1 MTFDGTRLTVAA
13 LTVTGNLT
21 ATLSGNASSATIANS
36 ITGQANSA
44 TTNATASNVANQ
56 IVLRDGSGNFSAG
69 TITAALNATGITA
82 TGRIF
87 AQAAQSSGGIANVTS
102 SLGGVELVGAGGSN
116 AAFIAFHRPGVF
128 GAYFG
133 LDSDNQFKVGGW
145 SFLANAYV
153 LLHSANFT
161 SYSPSLT
168 GSGASG
174 TWAINITGNAATATT
189 ANTATTATTATSAS
203 SAVTLSTNQSNWS
216 TNGTISAVVGQL
228 AWKNYGNSHTI
239 FDASQGTS
247 PSGGSVNNTN
257 AATPWSATY
266 PTLMG
271 WNGSGTYGVR
281 VDSARVADSATT
293 AGSITSQ
300 ANSATITASTSATA
314 NTIVLRDASGHISGN
329 QIFSSYLNSSDDVS
343 AGNISFIMAK
353 FGDNYLRSATAAK
366 VAAFISGQSMNI
378 VGNATTATTASNLTG
393 QANSATIT
401 ATSSN
406 VANQIVLRDGSGN
419 FSAGIITATN
429 YGAVNASTGTFSGR
443 VSGSGSSYRLVL
455 PVGTNFWAT

>member
-1 MTFDGTRLTVAA
+1 
-13 LTVTGNLT
+13 
-21 ATLSGNASSATIANS
+21 
-36 ITGQANSA
+36 
-44 TTNATASNVANQ
+44 
-56 IVLRDGSGNFSAG
+56 
-69 TITAALNATGITA
+69 
-82 TGRIF
+82 
-87 AQAAQSSGGIANVTS
+87 
-102 SLGGVELVGAGGSN
+102 
-116 AAFIAFHRPGVF
+116 
-128 GAYFG
+128 
-133 LDSDNQFKVGGW
+133 
-145 SFLANAYV
+145 
-153 LLHSANFT
+153 
-161 SYSPSLT
+161 
-168 GSGASG
+168 
-174 TWAINITGNAATATT
+174 
-189 ANTATTATTATSAS
+189 
-203 SAVTLSTNQSNWS
+203 
-216 TNGTISAVVGQL
+216 VVGQL
-228 AWKNYGNSHTI
+228 AWKNYGNGHTI

-247 PSGGSVNNTN
+247 PSGSSVNNTN
-257 AATPWSATY
+257 AATPWSAAY

-271 WNGSGTYGVR
+271 WNGSSTYGVR

>member
-69 TITAALNATGITA
+69 TITAALTATGITA
-82 TGRIF
+82 TGIIS
-87 AQAAQSSGGIANVTS
+87 AQAGQSSGGIATVIS
-102 SLGGVELVGAGGSN
+102 GLGGVEILGGGGSN
-116 AAFIAFHRPGVF
+116 AAFMSFHRPGVF

-145 SFLANAYV
+145 SFGANAYV

-228 AWKNYGNSHTI
+228 AWKNYGNGHTI

-247 PSGGSVNNTN
+247 PSGSSVNNTN
-257 AATPWSATY
+257 AATPWSAAY

-271 WNGSGTYGVR
+271 WNGSSTYGVR